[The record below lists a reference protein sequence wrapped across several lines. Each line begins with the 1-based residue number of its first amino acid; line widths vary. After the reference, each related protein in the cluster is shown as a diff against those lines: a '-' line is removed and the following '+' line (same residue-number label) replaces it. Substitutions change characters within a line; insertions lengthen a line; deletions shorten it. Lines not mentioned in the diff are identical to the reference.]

1 MIGHLVSGLQ
11 CAVNER
17 AESVVLERHLEGISA
32 IAESHFRYE
41 ERQLLTQY
49 WNRCTSMPIPLRC
62 SDRSDPLCC
71 RLTGM
76 T

>member
-41 ERQLLTQY
+41 ERQLLTVLESMHLDADP
-49 WNRCTSMPIPLRC
+49 TSVFGPL
-62 SDRSDPLCC
+62 
-71 RLTGM
+71 
-76 T
+76 